1 LRAGLAKTYS
11 QVLVFL
17 PFPKERGT
25 FSGLKNIL
33 VERSGNPLLLG
44 RLANFIGF
52 SEVVLKERLLGGHGI
67 CL

>member
-1 LRAGLAKTYS
+1 
-11 QVLVFL
+11 VLVFL

-44 RLANFIGF
+44 RLANLIGF
-52 SEVVLKERLLGGHGI
+52 SEEVLRERLYRRT
-67 CL
+67 